1 MKKFKN
7 ILLVIIFT
15 LLLPLLSI
23 AQTLEVAPPDKVPAG
38 GSSVF
43 MPEPTSGETGTSA
56 NDTVAYPIDSN
67 LWVLILV
74 GSAFVF
80 YKYKAVNKNRTNS

>member
-7 ILLVIIFT
+7 ILLVITFT

-23 AQTLEVAPPDKVPAG
+23 AQTVETAPTNKVPTG

-43 MPEPTSGETGTSA
+43 MPEMTSGETGTLA

-67 LWVLILV
+67 LWVLIFL
-74 GSAFVF
+74 GCIYLFF
-80 YKYKAVNKNRTNS
+80 KYLAVNNRSKS